1 MTIRDLMTYKED
13 IDVYSDTYDY
23 DGWAICPP
31 IIVTE
36 EGEREWK
43 DVLDMKVEILTDGML
58 GLRALFN
65 VGEYYDEEDEHN
77 KTLRVIEFLEAQA
90 GYCSCED
97 YDKWFVIPD

>member
-1 MTIRDLMTYKED
+1 MTIRDLMTYEQD

-31 IIVTE
+31 ILLTE

-43 DVLDMKVEILTDGML
+43 DVLDMNVEVVTGGML
-58 GLRALFN
+58 GTRALFN
-65 VGEYYDEEDEHN
+65 VGECDAKEEHRR
-77 KTLRVIEFLEAQA
+77 TMRAYRFLESQA

-97 YDKWFVIPD
+97 YDRWFILPD